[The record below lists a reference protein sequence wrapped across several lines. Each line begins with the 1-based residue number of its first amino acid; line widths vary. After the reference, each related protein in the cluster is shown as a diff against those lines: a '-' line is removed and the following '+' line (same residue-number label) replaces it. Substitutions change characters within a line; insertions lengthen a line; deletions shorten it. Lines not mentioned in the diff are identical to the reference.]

1 MKIVK
6 YEYPKSSFL
15 SMEKDYG
22 IIVNTM
28 LKNQR
33 LLKLLH
39 YDRPDCLV
47 DTVACPPLT
56 EDQKLDLL
64 GNEIRII
71 PKLEV
76 EGEERVYLIITFDQ
90 FTPNLTNPEFRDNVI
105 EFDIVCHFDQ
115 WHLTDFQLRP
125 YKIAAELDTL
135 FNESRLTGIGKLHFI
150 GAKQILLTNE
160 YAGICLMYEA
170 IHSEDDKKKAKDP
183 EDVISPEDEQ
193 DMIINF
199 NEIFNKKDDE

>member
-22 IIVNTM
+22 IIVNAM
-28 LKNQR
+28 LKNNR
-33 LLKLLH
+33 LMKLLH
-39 YDRPDCLV
+39 YDRKDCLTDSV
-47 DTVACPPLT
+47 NCPNLT
-56 EDQKLDLL
+56 EDQKLDML
-64 GNEIRII
+64 GKEIRII

-90 FTPNLTNPEFRDNVI
+90 FTPNLTNPEFRDNII

-115 WHLTDFQLRP
+115 WQLTDFQLRP
-125 YKIAAELDTL
+125 YKIAAEIDTL
-135 FNESRLTGIGKLHFI
+135 FDGKHLTGIGELEFV

-160 YAGICLMYEA
+160 YAGICLMYQA
-170 IHSEDDKKKAKDP
+170 YHGSDDKNKLRDP
-183 EDVISPEDEQ
+183 EDVISPDDEQ
-193 DMIINF
+193 DMIVNF
-199 NEIFNKKDDE
+199 NDIFNKK

>member
-22 IIVNTM
+22 IIVNAM
-28 LKNQR
+28 LKNNR
-33 LLKLLH
+33 LMKLLQ
-39 YDRPDCLV
+39 YDRRDCLTDSV
-47 DTVACPPLT
+47 NCPNLT
-56 EDQKLDLL
+56 EDQKLDML
-64 GNEIRII
+64 GKEIRII

-90 FTPNLTNPEFRDNVI
+90 FTPNLTNPEFRDNII

-115 WHLTDFQLRP
+115 WQLTDFQLRP
-125 YKIAAELDTL
+125 YKIAAEIDTL
-135 FNESRLTGIGKLHFI
+135 FDGKHLTGIGELEFV

-160 YAGICLMYEA
+160 YAGICLMYQA
-170 IHSEDDKKKAKDP
+170 YHGSDDKNKLRDP
-183 EDVISPEDEQ
+183 EDVISPDDEQ
-193 DMIINF
+193 DMIVNF
-199 NEIFNKKDDE
+199 NDIFNKK

>member
-22 IIVNTM
+22 IIVNAM
-28 LKNQR
+28 LKNNR
-33 LLKLLH
+33 LMKLLH
-39 YDRPDCLV
+39 YDRRDCLIDSV
-47 DTVACPPLT
+47 NCPNLT
-56 EDQKLDLL
+56 EDQKLDML
-64 GNEIRII
+64 GKEIRII

-90 FTPNLTNPEFRDNVI
+90 FTQNLTNPEFRDNII

-115 WHLTDFQLRP
+115 WQLTDFQLRP
-125 YKIAAELDTL
+125 YKIAAEIDTL
-135 FNESRLTGIGKLHFI
+135 FDGKHLTGIGELEFV

-160 YAGICLMYEA
+160 YAGICLMYQA
-170 IHSEDDKKKAKDP
+170 YHGSDDKNKLRDP
-183 EDVISPEDEQ
+183 EDVISPDDEQ
-193 DMIINF
+193 DMIVNF
-199 NEIFNKKDDE
+199 NDIFNKK